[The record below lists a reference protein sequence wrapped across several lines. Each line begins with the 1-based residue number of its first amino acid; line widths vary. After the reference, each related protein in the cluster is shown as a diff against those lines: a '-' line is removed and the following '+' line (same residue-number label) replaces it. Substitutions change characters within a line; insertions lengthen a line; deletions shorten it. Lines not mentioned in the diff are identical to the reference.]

1 MAARVEA
8 SGSSVAAGMRERN
21 RESAACVAVL
31 AAEALGTL
39 VLWAPLPF
47 AWIWIGGRV
56 YALTGSLFADGSVA
70 LAGFAVTAWL
80 AMRALARLDQRWI
93 ALRRRAGYAQ
103 PDGALTQVVVA
114 SATLGL
120 TAFVAW
126 YYLFS
131 HAFILPF
138 MPSQ

>member
-1 MAARVEA
+1 MARRGEL
-8 SGSSVAAGMRERN
+8 
-21 RESAACVAVL
+21 ACLALL
-31 AAEALGTL
+31 AAEAVGTL
-39 VLWAPLPF
+39 ILWAPLPF

-70 LAGFAVTAWL
+70 LVGFAASAFF
-80 AMRALARLDQRWI
+80 AMRVLARLDQTWI

-103 PDGALTQVVVA
+103 SEGALTQVVVV
-114 SATLGL
+114 SATLGIG
-120 TAFVAW
+120 AFLLW

-131 HAFILPF
+131 NAFILPF

>member
-1 MAARVEA
+1 MGRR
-8 SGSSVAAGMRERN
+8 GK
-21 RESAACVAVL
+21 AACAAVL

-39 VLWAPLPF
+39 LLWAPLPF

-56 YALTGSLFADGSVA
+56 YAVTGSLLADGTVA
-70 LAGFAVTAWL
+70 LLGFAASAFL
-80 AMRALARLDQRWI
+80 AMRALAQLDQAWI

-103 PDGALTQVVVA
+103 AQGALTQVVVV
-114 SATLGL
+114 SATLGIG
-120 TAFVAW
+120 AFLLW

-131 HAFILPF
+131 KAYILPF